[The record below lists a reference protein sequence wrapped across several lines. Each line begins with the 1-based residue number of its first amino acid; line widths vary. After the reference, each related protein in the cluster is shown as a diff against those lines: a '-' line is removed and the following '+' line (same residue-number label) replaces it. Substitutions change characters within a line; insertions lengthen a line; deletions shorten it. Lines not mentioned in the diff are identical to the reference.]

1 MARATKKTT
10 KTITEHEIKK
20 MKVSDLKAW
29 DENPRE
35 ISDEAMAGLTRSVEE
50 FGLVQPIVWNK
61 KTKRVVGGH
70 QRLQVLRNQGIEK
83 TNVVVVDLSEEREKV
98 LNITLNNPEIAGT
111 FSDDIGPFLKGIENE
126 DANLFD
132 ELKLDSLLRELGAIK
147 YEIPKD
153 NKEIDEDAMK
163 DTKNKCPKCDFEW

>member
-1 MARATKKTT
+1 MARKAKSVSS
-10 KTITEHEIKK
+10 IVEHEIKK
-20 MKVSDLKAW
+20 MKISDLQGW
-29 DENPRE
+29 DRNPRE
-35 ISDEAMAGLTRSVEE
+35 ITDEAMVGLTHSLQD

-61 KTKRVVGGH
+61 RTKRVVGGH
-70 QRLQVLRNQGIEK
+70 QRLIVLKKHGIEEVG
-83 TNVVVVDLSEEREKV
+83 VVVVDLTPEREKI
-98 LNITLNNPEIAGT
+98 LNVTLNNPEIAGT
-111 FSDDIGPFLKGIENE
+111 FSDDIGDILKEIEV
-126 DANLFD
+126 DDVNLFD